1 MSCRLHERIFYGH
14 GRGNYR
20 GTPRQHPAGSVI
32 ALYPPPPAPQ
42 PRPFIATTA
51 TPGAAVTA
59 EPGAPATQVGAGLSR
74 GSPLGRGAAVPGG
87 ADPGGPG
94 RNRGAAP
101 LLGGAVRARGPPLA
115 PGDNNRA
122 CFSAGFFFPPVCSL
136 RKSSPISREKIR
148 RNPSLSDERTDL
160 LKKTQTHLPRL
171 LFPPLIKHFQ
181 DNQYF
186 MMSC

>member
-1 MSCRLHERIFYGH
+1 MSCRLHGRIFYGH
-14 GRGNYR
+14 GRGNFR

-32 ALYPPPPAPQ
+32 ALYPPQVPQ

-51 TPGAAVTA
+51 TPGAAVAA

-74 GSPLGRGAAVPGG
+74 GSPPGRGAAVPGG

-101 LLGGAVRARGPPLA
+101 LLGGAVRARGPPSPPAITIGRVFLLV
-115 PGDNNRA
+115 
-122 CFSAGFFFPPVCSL
+122 FFFPPVSSL

-148 RNPSLSDERTDL
+148 RNTSLSDEHTDL
-160 LKKTQTHLPRL
+160 LKKTISLD
-171 LFPPLIKHFQ
+171 FFSPPLIKHFQ